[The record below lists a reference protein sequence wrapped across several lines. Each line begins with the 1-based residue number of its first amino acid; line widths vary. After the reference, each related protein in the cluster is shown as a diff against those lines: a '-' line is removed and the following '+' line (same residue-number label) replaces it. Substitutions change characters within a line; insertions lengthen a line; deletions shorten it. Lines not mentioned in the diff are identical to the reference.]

1 MKLKNSTRLL
11 VHILITVFVFPSF
24 GQSNKVDQRLPPNG
38 SPINSQ
44 IGMATKKPEVRPVD
58 SYAAGRLLYKNG
70 KYHEAIIELQKAYEQ
85 VPLPTLLR
93 NIGMA
98 YKKINMKQE
107 ACDYFLRYLQE
118 ADTIEKADREEISQ
132 AISELRLAMANEKRP
147 DSVSIE
153 ARVSRQHPG
162 QASKPVIIPTMD
174 QRNREPPLLPQS
186 PTILAASLSDAGP
199 SVPKSTANADIK
211 AVDAK
216 TDSGADCSVDPD
228 SNYYQMGRKLYKEG
242 QFERSIEC
250 LKLANQQKPRPL
262 LIYNIGMA
270 YRKLNRHFESIAYFQ
285 RFLSTADTLTEDE
298 RLRVQAFIDQSAKA
312 KISGQIITADPQ
324 ISRLDPGQ
332 DEKQPL
338 YKKWWFWTI
347 VGGTAVAV
355 GIAIAVPII
364 VQQNSRDFC
373 TTYSGS
379 VDLCATATASN
390 LAIMF

>member
-70 KYHEAIIELQKAYEQ
+70 KYQEAIIELKKAYEQ